1 MTFPSDDLVAYAN
14 HINERYTPAQVAQ
27 LARLI
32 SPVPSCGSM
41 TPAEFELV
49 MVMLAGQHRR
59 RAFSDRSIHAARL
72 VLVMGA
78 SVAEAATDTG
88 LARQVVH
95 RLMARIRARMQ
106 GLPGSWVKVEVWLPP
121 THAKQVADLAVSL
134 RAAHEAHEAGE
145 GADVPDVDQVPMIG

>member
-1 MTFPSDDLVAYAN
+1 MTFPSDDLVAHAK

-27 LARLI
+27 LVRLI
-32 SPVPSCGSM
+32 SPVPSCGLM

-49 MVMLAGQHRR
+49 MVMLASQHRR
-59 RAFSDRSIHAARL
+59 RAFSDRSVHAARL

-78 SVAEAATDTG
+78 SVAEAAADTG

-106 GLPGSWVKVEVWLPP
+106 GLPGSWVKVEAWLPP
-121 THAKQVADLAVSL
+121 AHAKQVVDLAATL
-134 RAAHEAHEAGE
+134 RAAHEAGK
-145 GADVPDVDQVPMIG
+145 GVDVPDVDQVPMIG